1 MKKAKK
7 YDIPEIGRNFEEFLV
22 KGTINKGTKGFM
34 IKVSEIENNIFIPEH
49 YNQEL
54 IQKLDELSKDYNYE
68 LRTINSLIKDDY
80 IEIKRGNEIGSQFYG
95 SGDIPFVRTSDI
107 VNWEIKA
114 DPVKAVADEVYEKY
128 KTRQDIQKNDILF
141 FNDGTFLIGRAAMVT
156 ELDEKIVIQSH
167 LRKIRV
173 KENNYIDAFYLFYL
187 LNLDIVQQQIKK
199 KIFTQATLSTLGNR
213 LEEVLLPIHA
223 DEESR
228 KQISAEIKKI
238 FDQKVSNKKR
248 MVNIFKKFEI

>member
-1 MKKAKK
+1 
-7 YDIPEIGRNFEEFLV
+7 
-22 KGTINKGTKGFM
+22 
-34 IKVSEIENNIFIPEH
+34 
-49 YNQEL
+49 
-54 IQKLDELSKDYNYE
+54 
-68 LRTINSLIKDDY
+68 
-80 IEIKRGNEIGSQFYG
+80 
-95 SGDIPFVRTSDI
+95 
-107 VNWEIKA
+107 
-114 DPVKAVADEVYEKY
+114 
-128 KTRQDIQKNDILF
+128 
-141 FNDGTFLIGRAAMVT
+141 MVT